1 MNKAILP
8 NFYVLSLRAERR
20 SPAYAC
26 IVEYEDVL
34 IKCLDA
40 VRIEPQQLQVL
51 QAIKLSHQ
59 PNYLFVTGISM
70 GDVIDSLKYLKPYL
84 GAFTAIYAYVFDSII
99 MQHEFDT
106 PAWKKS
112 FSKFYKLSKKIT
124 HLFVPADFSVKEF
137 EQCYQIPV
145 SFMPMA
151 ADVLK
156 HGGATTSKAI
166 DVMGYGRQAPVCSDL
181 LSLAFNQP
189 HTNRI
194 YYHTDH
200 FNIPT
205 INDTYAHRRF
215 FWQLL
220 RASKIALAFD
230 ALAANNNNRFR
241 FSFVGQRWFES
252 AAAGCVIV
260 GKRPTCPEMNILFP
274 QTQSTIDI
282 PDTPSEII
290 PFFEG
295 LLADSAMLTNI
306 GRSNYGYALQHHD
319 WRRRVATMLDVA
331 QIAYPASLI
340 AELKAL
346 ADACDRFK
354 A

>member
-1 MNKAILP
+1 MSSK
-8 NFYVLSLRAERR
+8 FYVLSLRSERR

-34 IKCLDA
+34 VKSLGGA
-40 VRIEPQQLQVL
+40 LIEPKQLDRL
-51 QAIKLSHQ
+51 KAINQSSNT
-59 PNYLFVTGISM
+59 PAFLFVTGIAM
-70 GDVIDSLKYLKPYL
+70 GDVIESMQYAKQYLD
-84 GAFTAIYAYVFDSII
+84 AFDGIYAYVFDSII

-106 PAWKKS
+106 PAWRKS
-112 FSKFYKLSKKIT
+112 LSSFYKLSKKIT
-124 HLFVPADFSVKEF
+124 RLFIPAGFSVKEF

-145 SFMPMA
+145 SYMPMA

-156 HGGATTSKAI
+156 HGDASPTKAI
-166 DVMGYGRQAPVCSDL
+166 DVMGYGRQDPKCSDL
-181 LSLAFNQP
+181 LSEAFNQP
-189 HTNRI
+189 HTNKI

-205 INDTYAHRRF
+205 INDTYTHRRF

-252 AAAGCVIV
+252 TAAGCVIV
-260 GKRPTCPEMNILFP
+260 GKRPTCPEMDILFP

-282 PDTPSEII
+282 PDEQSQII

-295 LLADSAMLTNI
+295 LLNEPAMLTKI
-306 GRSNYGYALQHHD
+306 GRDNYEYALEKNN
-319 WRRRVATMLDVA
+319 WRHRVADMLN
-331 QIAYPASLI
+331 IAKIAHPTALNDELRALKEIRASQLI
-340 AELKAL
+340 S
-346 ADACDRFK
+346 
-354 A
+354 